1 MSGLRVFVEDP
12 DGYPVIQSV
21 PHELVAGRIGG
32 VTPSKGG
39 HFELITDVES
49 EGVVLYDS
57 CFTLVMT
64 HKILRTDLDA
74 FLNALVS
81 SWTTNA
87 PGKHFLA
94 LIADRTKEQI
104 EQSFDNRY

>member
-21 PHELVAGRIGG
+21 PYELLEGRVVGI
-32 VTPSKGG
+32 TPSKGG
-39 HFELITDVES
+39 RFELITDAES

-74 FLNALVS
+74 FLGALVS
-81 SWTTNA
+81 SWTANA
-87 PGKHFLA
+87 PRKFLFYV
-94 LIADRTKEQI
+94 LD
-104 EQSFDNRY
+104 